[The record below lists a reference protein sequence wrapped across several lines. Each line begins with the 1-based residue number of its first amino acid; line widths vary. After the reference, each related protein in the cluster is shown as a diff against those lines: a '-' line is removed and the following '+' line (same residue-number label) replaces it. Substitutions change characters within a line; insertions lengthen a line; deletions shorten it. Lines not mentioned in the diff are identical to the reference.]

1 MKIDS
6 FRGEH
11 AFLSNM
17 FQVVIEH
24 DGITYPS
31 SENLYQAFKTPER
44 RERKL
49 IAKLPPNQS
58 KNYWKFNHIKTK
70 DFHTKKIIYM
80 TIALRAKFK
89 DPYLAAL
96 LLGTGDAELVEG
108 NWWKDGFWGVYDK
121 TGHGHNNLGK
131 LLMKIRGELREKLE
145 EETNSES

>member
-1 MKIDS
+1 MKVIDS

-17 FQVVIEH
+17 FPVVIEH

-58 KNYWKFNHIKTK
+58 KNYWKFNAIKTPNFHK
-70 DFHTKKIIYM
+70 DKLKYM
-80 TIALRAKFK
+80 EIALRAKFE
-89 DPYLAAL
+89 DPYLAAAL
-96 LLGTGDAELVEG
+96 IMGTKDAELIEG
-108 NWWKDGFWGVYDK
+108 NWWGDGFWGVSDK
-121 TGHGHNNLGK
+121 TGHGHNHLGK
-131 LLMKIRGELREKLE
+131 LLMKIREELNGRTEG
-145 EETNSES
+145 

>member
-1 MKIDS
+1 MKVIDK
-6 FRGEH
+6 FREEY

-17 FQVVIEH
+17 FPVVIEH

-31 SENLYQAFKTPER
+31 SENLYQAFKAEER

-58 KNYWKFNHIKTK
+58 KNYWKFNQVKNQL
-70 DFHTKKIIYM
+70 FHCNKLKYM
-80 TIALRAKFK
+80 EIALRAKFA

-96 LLGTGDAELVEG
+96 LIGTGDAELIEG
-108 NWWKDGFWGVYDK
+108 NWWGDGFWGVSDK

-131 LLMKIRGELREKLE
+131 LLMKIREELNGRTER
-145 EETNSES
+145 

>member
-1 MKIDS
+1 MTINS

-17 FQVVIEH
+17 FEVVIEH

-31 SENLYQAFKTPER
+31 SENMYQAFKAEEK

-58 KNYWKFNHIKTK
+58 KNYWKFNPVKNQL
-70 DFHTKKIIYM
+70 FHCNKLAYM
-80 TIALRAKFK
+80 ETCLRAKFSN
-89 DPYLAAL
+89 PHLAHL
-96 LLGTGDAELVEG
+96 LLATGDAELIEG
-108 NWWKDGFWGVYDK
+108 NWWGDGFWGVIEK

-131 LLMKIRGELREKLE
+131 LLMKIREELREELKAK
-145 EETNSES
+145 TN